1 MSEQLRLRRLGPAD
15 LSDEQR
21 RMYDGIVNGPHKGR
35 GGLVDS
41 EGRLGGP
48 MNTYLHVPRVGSAQ
62 AAFGAAL
69 SYELTLQR
77 RTAEIVILNVVHRT
91 DTEYAIAAHEWAG
104 YQVGLTLEQLAALRE
119 GREPVLEDPGDRIA
133 WLTTTRLLQNGDLD
147 DAQYEEAVTILGESG
162 LIELTMLIGYY
173 QLLARQLRVFRVTG
187 DAYAGQR
194 VPAP

>member
-1 MSEQLRLRRLGPAD
+1 MSEEPRLRRLRPSD
-15 LSDEQR
+15 LTEEQR

-48 MNTYLHVPRVGSAQ
+48 INTYLHVPRVGSAQ

-69 SYELTLQR
+69 SYELTLPR
-77 RTAEIVILNVVHRT
+77 RTAEIVILTVVHRT
-91 DTEYAIAAHEWAG
+91 GTEYAIAAHEWAG
-104 YQVGLTLEQLAALRE
+104 YQVGLTLEQIDALGH
-119 GREPVLEDPGDRIA
+119 GRQPELEDAGDRIA
-133 WLTTTRLLQNGDLD
+133 WLTTTSLLETGDLD
-147 DAQYEEAVTILGESG
+147 DAEYKEAVTILGESG

-194 VPAP
+194 VPAR